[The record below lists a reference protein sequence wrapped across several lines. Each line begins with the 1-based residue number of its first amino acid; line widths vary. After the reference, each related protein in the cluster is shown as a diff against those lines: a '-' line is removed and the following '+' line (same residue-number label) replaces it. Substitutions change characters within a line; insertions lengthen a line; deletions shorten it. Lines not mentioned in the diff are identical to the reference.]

1 MLTLEQV
8 NQLKAYKEL
17 PVKDQ
22 AMIAGQIANLE
33 VMRIQNNIPSSETML
48 EYLAAT
54 GHFEIALACYSAQI
68 LKQEWA

>member
-1 MLTLEQV
+1 MLTPKQV
-8 NQLKAYKEL
+8 NQLKAYKQL

-22 AMIAGQIANLE
+22 AMIAGQVTNLE
-33 VMRIQNNIPSSETML
+33 LMTIQGNAPSPETML
-48 EYLAAT
+48 EYLTAT

>member
-1 MLTLEQV
+1 MLTPKQV

-17 PVKDQ
+17 PVKDK
-22 AMIAGQIANLE
+22 AMIAGQITNLE
-33 VMRIQNNIPSSETML
+33 VMRIQNNVPSSETML
-48 EYLAAT
+48 EHLTAT

>member
-1 MLTLEQV
+1 MLTPGQV

-22 AMIAGQIANLE
+22 AMIAGQVTNLE
-33 VMRIQNNIPSSETML
+33 LMKIQGNVPSPETML
-48 EYLAAT
+48 EYLTAT